1 MGASQATLTM
11 SESDWSWRKDVTFAS
26 ETGAGKRILEE
37 VLAQLEVHEY
47 SPKDIFGV
55 HMAFEEALVNAIKHG
70 NRLDASKQVRVS
82 CLLSKLRLRIEIE
95 DEGPGFNPEA
105 VPDPTAPENLEL
117 PCGRGLML
125 MRSFMSKVEYNKSG
139 NCVVMEK
146 ERA

>member
-1 MGASQATLTM
+1 M
-11 SESDWSWRKDVTFAS
+11 SEQWSWQKVEEFPS

-37 VLAQLEVHEY
+37 VLKQLEEHGY
-47 SPKDIFGV
+47 SPKDVFGV

-70 NRLDASKQVRVS
+70 NQLDKSKRVKVDCRLSRN
-82 CLLSKLRLRIEIE
+82 RLRIQVE
-95 DEGPGFNPEA
+95 DEGPGFDPQG

-125 MRSFMSKVEYNKSG
+125 MRSFMSKVEYNSSG

-146 ERA
+146 ERAAP